1 MDQLEW
7 EFKYP
12 ALMYRLDM
20 QVLAKLVSQLPA
32 NSKIVEIGSRLG
44 GSAKIIL
51 DHAPKSANLYCIDAS
66 WQLTTDSEVLHDK
79 TKFWSSTLSYSDVMS
94 SSDYIPVVIMVF
106 PEILTYDSIYSY
118 AKDLLSDYN
127 NVTLIPAESPK
138 DVQDWDKMVDF
149 VFEDSDHSN
158 PTLHDNIKF
167 WWDKLNNDG
176 IMAGHDYSD
185 RFPDVIYEAN
195 LLADQEGCELHVE
208 GETWWV
214 VKKSKEI

>member
-1 MDQLEW
+1 MTPFEW
-7 EFKYP
+7 ELAYP
-12 ALMYRLDM
+12 ALMYGSDM
-20 QVLAKLVSQLPA
+20 QLLAKLVSHLPA
-32 NSKIVEIGSRLG
+32 NSTIVEIGSRVG

-51 DHAPKSANLYCIDAS
+51 DHAPESASIYCIDAE
-66 WQLTTDSEVLHDK
+66 WQYTKDTDPGMY
-79 TKFWSSTLSYSDVMS
+79 LSMP
-94 SSDYIPVVIMVF
+94 IILKRF
-106 PEILTYDSIYSY
+106 PEILNYNSTYSY
-118 AKDLLSDYN
+118 AKELLSGYT

-167 WWDKLNNDG
+167 WWGKLNNDG

-185 RFPDVIYEAN
+185 QFPDVIYEAN
-195 LLADQEGCELHVE
+195 LLADQEGCELYVE